1 MAVNFALLWL
11 ALRSSK
17 RDVRGRRDPGGY
29 VKYLT
34 REDREE
40 PGGAAAGI
48 KEKDYIMKLNRH
60 IFKSCLLFT
69 VTSLSIAAAF
79 AQRPNDNPGEG
90 DRAPDATSQTG
101 GARSETLLDLYCGA
115 GAIGLS
121 MADAVQKVIGVEI
134 NRDAVKVNA
143 YACLK
148 ELNAIYLTQVQD
160 NPENVI
166 LGYEGSHFYKI
177 NGKYYIFFI
186 HIIFYCFIF
195 FYSISICIRCN

>member
-1 MAVNFALLWL
+1 MARL
-11 ALRSSK
+11 
-17 RDVRGRRDPGGY
+17 RDVRGRRVPGGY

-90 DRAPDATSQTG
+90 DRAPNAAPQTG
-101 GARSETLLDLYCGA
+101 GARSETLLDLYRGEDGA
-115 GAIGLS
+115 VEITKIPSKRRTKIKTGGSTPRKSGRSLKRLA
-121 MADAVQKVIGVEI
+121 ADAAGGFPT
-134 NRDAVKVNA
+134 AVGPTCPEA
-143 YACLK
+143 AK
-148 ELNAIYLTQVQD
+148 ERAAAGRRFPPLA
-160 NPENVI
+160 P
-166 LGYEGSHFYKI
+166 
-177 NGKYYIFFI
+177 
-186 HIIFYCFIF
+186 
-195 FYSISICIRCN
+195 